1 MLKSMTGFARY
12 ENQNGELTCKVEIKS
27 VNNRFID
34 INTRLPKSLAALEL
48 PLKKL
53 VKSKCAR
60 GSFDISISLE
70 SNGQSGA
77 NFEIKPNLPLA
88 AQYLKAFNQI
98 RDDLKLQGEIDIN
111 AILGQRDIVKPE
123 LKEADDS
130 SEETVTSTVE
140 KTLSDLIKMRED
152 EGANLEKDI
161 ISQIKGI
168 EKLGGAIKS
177 LQSTTVQEFQDRL
190 KEKIQTLTNGMELDP
205 ARMAQE
211 TALLADR
218 CDVTEEIIRLKS
230 HLDQFYKLAES
241 DGPQGR
247 KLEFLT
253 QEINREVNTIGSKTI
268 DIEVSKAVIEMKSRL
283 EKIREQ
289 LANIE

>member
-1 MLKSMTGFARY
+1 
-12 ENQNGELTCKVEIKS
+12 
-27 VNNRFID
+27 
-34 INTRLPKSLAALEL
+34 
-48 PLKKL
+48 
-53 VKSKCAR
+53 
-60 GSFDISISLE
+60 
-70 SNGQSGA
+70 
-77 NFEIKPNLPLA
+77 
-88 AQYLKAFNQI
+88 
-98 RDDLKLQGEIDIN
+98 
-111 AILGQRDIVKPE
+111 
-123 LKEADDS
+123 
-130 SEETVTSTVE
+130 
-140 KTLSDLIKMRED
+140 MRED

-190 KEKIQTLTNGMELDP
+190 KEKIQTLTNGMDLDP

>member
-77 NFEIKPNLPLA
+77 HFEIKPNLPLA

-123 LKEADDS
+123 LKEVDDS

-140 KTLSDLIKMRED
+140 KTLIDLIKMRED

-230 HLDQFYKLAES
+230 HLDQFYKLVES
-241 DGPQGR
+241 DEPQGR

-268 DIEVSKAVIEMKSRL
+268 DIEVSKTVIEMKSRL